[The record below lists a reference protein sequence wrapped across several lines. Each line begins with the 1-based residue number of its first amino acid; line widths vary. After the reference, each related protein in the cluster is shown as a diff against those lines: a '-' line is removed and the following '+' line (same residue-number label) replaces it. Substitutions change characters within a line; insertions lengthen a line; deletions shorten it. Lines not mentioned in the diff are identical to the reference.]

1 MFEPGHV
8 YGVIAKSKSGLPI
21 AMNITKQKHDAAK
34 DAPTEFLTGK
44 IDPSKT
50 LVSPLAPATW
60 VTVDE
65 TTPVEVN
72 VFAMTKQPADYE
84 LYVYDWV
91 APSKNPS
98 ADASTT
104 PQP

>member
-1 MFEPGHV
+1 M
-8 YGVIAKSKSGLPI
+8 
-21 AMNITKQKHDAAK
+21 
-34 DAPTEFLTGK
+34 
-44 IDPSKT
+44 
-50 LVSPLAPATW
+50 SPLAPATW

-91 APSKNPS
+91 EPGENPS

>member
-1 MFEPGHV
+1 
-8 YGVIAKSKSGLPI
+8 
-21 AMNITKQKHDAAK
+21 
-34 DAPTEFLTGK
+34 
-44 IDPSKT
+44 
-50 LVSPLAPATW
+50 

-91 APSKNPS
+91 KPADSPS